1 MFKILITDLVSI
13 GFVALVV
20 GGEGKF
26 DVELYSPEG
35 KCQHV
40 LAKVPGRMT
49 EFWRPVLAYLGG
61 KIMACHGSENNVYC
75 WEYETSKNTW
85 SVLTNSKTNHNHFP
99 GKSHFS
105 RYVKQHLNKYIK
117 HTLTPKQSE

>member
-1 MFKILITDLVSI
+1 M
-13 GFVALVV
+13 VV

-99 GKSHFS
+99 GKSHFNDM
-105 RYVKQHLNKYIK
+105 LNNNSISLKNASFYLNIV
-117 HTLTPKQSE
+117 LFCFALQG